1 MSAQWT
7 ERCAPCQG
15 VGWRPTSS
23 STLDPEWQHC
33 SWCRGRGQITY
44 RTEDIETLIQQ
55 ADARATADPEQR

>member
-33 SWCRGRGQITY
+33 CSCGYAGVAWHVRPNAEQ
-44 RTEDIETLIQQ
+44 
-55 ADARATADPEQR
+55 DAAEHQRRHDQ